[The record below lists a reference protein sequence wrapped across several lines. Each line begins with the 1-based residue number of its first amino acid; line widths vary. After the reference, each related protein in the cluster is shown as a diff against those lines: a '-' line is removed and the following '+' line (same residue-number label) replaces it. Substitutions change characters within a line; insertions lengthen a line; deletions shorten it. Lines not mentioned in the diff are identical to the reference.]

1 MRAKKS
7 RSRSTP
13 YTGDLATPV
22 VVPIPPAFEGAV
34 TPKRVAKYWARYAQ
48 YQQDARAQL
57 SAELGR
63 RMLLLLKHFDIDE
76 QNDDA
81 MSELAYL
88 LACEHVPGF
97 RVLEPGFP
105 ALEEA
110 KTQRGRKRKWDFD
123 LLQALHAAVQSA
135 KKQLNFNDRQALT
148 FLASLPNSAWERPPA
163 HKGTKRQWIETLET
177 RLQEAKR
184 QVATSEDLARTLDE
198 VRAEVLAPKFRK

>member
-1 MRAKKS
+1 MRAKKG

-34 TPKRVAKYWARYAQ
+34 TRKRAAEYWERYAQ
-48 YQQDARAQL
+48 YQQDARVQL
-57 SAELGR
+57 SDELGR
-63 RMLLLLKHFDIDE
+63 KMSLLLKHYDIDE

-81 MSELAYL
+81 MGELAYL

-97 RVLEPGFP
+97 RVLE
-105 ALEEA
+105 EA
-110 KTQRGRKRKWDFD
+110 KTKRGRKRKWDFD

-135 KKQLNFNDRQALT
+135 KKERNCNDREALT
-148 FLASLPNSAWERPPA
+148 TLASLPNSAWERPPA

-184 QVATSEDLARTLDE
+184 HVASSEDLARTLAE
-198 VRAEVLAPKFRK
+198 VRAEVLAGKFRK